1 MFYKSMN
8 NISFK
13 AKLKIDPSLTKTLKQ
28 SDIESIIK
36 KTKTI
41 VECPQMSSL
50 LKADEVILSGL
61 KNRGGEGVLIK
72 IGNETIEIKSKNPIN
87 PNRVINQILLYTC
100 AENDTIPKSGNP
112 KNIIE
117 AVKKLFIKKSK

>member
-1 MFYKSMN
+1 MN
-8 NISFK
+8 DITFK

-87 PNRVINQILLYTC
+87 PNRIINQILLYTC
-100 AENDTIPKSGNP
+100 AENDIMPKSSSP

>member
-1 MFYKSMN
+1 MN
-8 NISFK
+8 DITFK

-72 IGNETIEIKSKNPIN
+72 IGNKTIEIKSKNPIN
-87 PNRVINQILLYTC
+87 PNRIINQILLYTC
-100 AENDTIPKSGNP
+100 AENDTMPKSGNP

-117 AVKKLFIKKSK
+117 AVKKLLIKKSK